1 MTFLRKLINLSGC
14 AKLKKNKND
23 NDMIDNNDGCTF
35 SFISE
40 PVDNDS
46 LIHPTSRPVTDQS
59 YVPWQS
65 PRVTSRRLMDRV
77 RESPRL
83 ARRMLSTMTS
93 PRPGRGHLEDAEE
106 IFVVNMRLMG
116 QDSGVGVAL
125 NRNNKVDSW

>member
-14 AKLKKNKND
+14 AKLNKKND
-23 NDMIDNNDGCTF
+23 NDMIDNNDGCGL
-35 SFISE
+35 SFISD

-46 LIHPTSRPVTDQS
+46 LIHPTSRPVSDQS

-93 PRPGRGHLEDAEE
+93 PRPGRGHQADAEE

-116 QDSGVGVAL
+116 QESA
-125 NRNNKVDSW
+125 S